1 VRCDPVIG
9 PTVAQR
15 AAKSQ
20 PTGTNEANYRQ
31 RSVAYPLELRCGGE
45 RRVCV
50 RGIQGTALRA

>member
-1 VRCDPVIG
+1 MIG